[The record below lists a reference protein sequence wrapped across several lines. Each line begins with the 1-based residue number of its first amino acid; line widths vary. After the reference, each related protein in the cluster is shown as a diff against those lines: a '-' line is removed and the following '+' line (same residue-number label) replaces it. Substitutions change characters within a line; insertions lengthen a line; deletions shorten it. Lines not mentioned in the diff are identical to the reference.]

1 MSQPLTNTFFMNM
14 PSGRGE
20 TQAKETQAKETQATA
35 DAKTQARETQ
45 AKTAKS
51 ASDHLA
57 KFRGG
62 KIVCI
67 EGNIGAGKSTVCKM
81 MDEYLKSNG
90 IETVMYPEPFN
101 QKMLEQ
107 FLSNQWKYAYSFQLY
122 MLTRRQV
129 CFVQALQQKK
139 EGKCC
144 IIDRSLMGD
153 YVFATVQV
161 ELGNMTKDEFEIYR
175 DVYESFNEFKP
186 DLTIFLEADVDV
198 VINRIVKRDRNGED
212 KYNINYLNVVNN
224 VYKREITRELGSPT
238 TAPYVSVWNWN
249 EDCSDEKVV
258 KDKFVKKLKSSF
270 N

>member
-1 MSQPLTNTFFMNM
+1 MSQPLTNTFFY
-14 PSGRGE
+14 PS
-20 TQAKETQAKETQATA
+20 TQAKETQAKETQAKT
-35 DAKTQARETQ
+35 AKTQT
-45 AKTAKS
+45 KTV
-51 ASDHLA
+51 SDPLA

-67 EGNIGAGKSTVCKM
+67 EGNIGAGKSTVCKLM
-81 MDEYLKSNG
+81 KEYLESNG

-107 FLSNQWKYAYSFQLY
+107 FLSNQWKYAYPFQLY

-144 IIDRSLMGD
+144 IIDRSLLGD
-153 YVFATVQV
+153 YVFATVQL
-161 ELGNMTKDEFEIYR
+161 ELGNMSKDEFEIYK
-175 DVYESFNEFKP
+175 DVYESFHEFKP

-198 VINRIVKRDRNGED
+198 VINRIVKRNRNSED

-224 VYKREITRELGSPT
+224 VYKREITLQLGSPT

-249 EDCSDEKVV
+249 EDCSDDKVV
-258 KDKFVKKLKSSF
+258 KSKFIEKLKSSF
-270 N
+270 